1 MSDQLTCDRVDRE
14 DLDTRYLAGTLSEA
28 DAAAFEA
35 HFFECERCW
44 GLVRQ
49 GTEIRSA
56 GPPASGPALARAP
69 AWRRWRWA
77 LAPLAAAAALLVWVT
92 TRPPVATDP
101 GSDSQVRGAGDSLN
115 VATGTTG
122 RVLVAAWSRVAE
134 AASYQ
139 VRLFSAD
146 GALVWERR
154 ATDTSVSVPRDSIP
168 GAPSGALFWQVQAL
182 DLIGAPLVRSP
193 LVEVPRDSTAR

>member
-14 DLDTRYLAGTLSEA
+14 DLDTRYLAGTLGEA

-44 GLVRQ
+44 RLVRH
-49 GTEIRSA
+49 GAEIRSA
-56 GPPASGPALARAP
+56 GPEASSPAARSGPAR
-69 AWRRWRWA
+69 WRWRWA
-77 LAPLAAAAALLVWVT
+77 VVPLAAAAALLVWVT
-92 TRPPVATDP
+92 ARAPVATDP
-101 GSDSQVRGAGDSLN
+101 GSDSPVRGTGDSLN
-115 VATGTTG
+115 VATATTG
-122 RVLVAAWSRVAE
+122 GVLVAAWSRVAE

-168 GAPSGALFWQVQAL
+168 GTTSGGLFWQVQAL